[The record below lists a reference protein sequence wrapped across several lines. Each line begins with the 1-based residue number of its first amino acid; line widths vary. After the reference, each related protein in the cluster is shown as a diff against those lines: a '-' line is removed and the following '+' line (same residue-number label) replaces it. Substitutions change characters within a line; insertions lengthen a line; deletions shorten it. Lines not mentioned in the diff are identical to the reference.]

1 MSIADLDSAGL
12 ASRPGIAM
20 FIPGSGGVGS
30 IRALNDRSFPT
41 LILPGAGGDDA
52 VNPAFFCSKAE
63 HAARFQTIGYPGWRR
78 YVETG
83 FSADGLIEHL
93 AAQIALR
100 APEGPIRIIGISLG
114 GHLGYAAALH
124 LQASGRE
131 IGGFCA
137 IDACMTTS
145 ASRMAGWKGRALR
158 EAAGLLRDRRL
169 DEFGRFLRSRFWRA
183 LFRLTGTR
191 LVNVIRRIA
200 SSDRQA
206 WILGADPIFGQELS
220 MRLLIREVAPWIA
233 LLDREQIALRA
244 PAVFFRTYS
253 NAEADSVWRRRCPGI
268 NIVEMP
274 GDHHTLL
281 DHGNPSSFRET
292 FVIRTKEWY

>member
-12 ASRPGIAM
+12 APRPGIAM

-30 IRALNDRSFPT
+30 IPALNDRSFPT

-281 DHGNPSSFRET
+281 DHGNPSSFRES
-292 FVIRTKEWY
+292 FVIGTKEWY

>member
-12 ASRPGIAM
+12 APRPGIAM

-30 IRALNDRSFPT
+30 IPALNDRSFPT

-145 ASRMAGWKGRALR
+145 ASRYGRMERPCSAR
-158 EAAGLLRDRRL
+158 SGGIAAGPAPRRVRSISAIPVLARIVPTYGYSARQCDPQNCLLGPPGMD
-169 DEFGRFLRSRFWRA
+169 
-183 LFRLTGTR
+183 TR
-191 LVNVIRRIA
+191 
-200 SSDRQA
+200 
-206 WILGADPIFGQELS
+206 G
-220 MRLLIREVAPWIA
+220 
-233 LLDREQIALRA
+233 
-244 PAVFFRTYS
+244 
-253 NAEADSVWRRRCPGI
+253 
-268 NIVEMP
+268 
-274 GDHHTLL
+274 
-281 DHGNPSSFRET
+281 
-292 FVIRTKEWY
+292 